1 MTSKINNIWL
11 GLVLGLIVPW
21 IVMLIYYRINYYYLS
36 ANDFLYKTVFMERV
50 FVPLLSLCVL
60 GNLLAFFL
68 FIWTDKLLSARGVLF
83 ATILYA
89 IAVFAIK
96 LLQ

>member
-1 MTSKINNIWL
+1 MRLKVNNVWL
-11 GLVLGLIVPW
+11 GLVSGLVVPW
-21 IVMLIYYRINYYYLS
+21 LVLLVYYRINYYYLT
-36 ANDFLYKTVFMERV
+36 ANDFLYKTVFLERV
-50 FVPLLSLCVL
+50 FVPLLSLCVI
-60 GNLLAFFL
+60 GNLLAFFI

-96 LLQ
+96 LFQ